1 MSVGHR
7 SYRVPRHVCQVV
19 QKRHSMYMHV
29 HALCR
34 IFRRDRVHPT
44 VARHK
49 SDKSDKSVE
58 TLETKC
64 STRANHHEL
73 KTGV

>member
-1 MSVGHR
+1 
-7 SYRVPRHVCQVV
+7 
-19 QKRHSMYMHV
+19 MHV